1 MKEGVGPLWN
11 GTAASLILVS
21 NPALKFTV
29 YEYLKRLA
37 SEPLS
42 PSKAFFMGAF
52 ASAIATII
60 TYPVQVVQAK
70 SRVIEYALF
79 SKSEKFQCSYPWPF
93 RYVHKELLD
102 VISFIVAFNS
112 GPCRPFEY
120 SVQTLPIV

>member
-37 SEPLS
+37 IEPLS

-70 SRVIEYALF
+70 SRVSLCKNT
-79 SKSEKFQCSYPWPF
+79 KSNVTFWIKTIRHAKIDF
-93 RYVHKELLD
+93 
-102 VISFIVAFNS
+102 
-112 GPCRPFEY
+112 
-120 SVQTLPIV
+120 

>member
-70 SRVIEYALF
+70 SRV
-79 SKSEKFQCSYPWPF
+79 SY
-93 RYVHKELLD
+93 L
-102 VISFIVAFNS
+102 SFIVTFW
-112 GPCRPFEY
+112 
-120 SVQTLPIV
+120 LKM

>member
-70 SRVIEYALF
+70 SRVSYLSLIVTFWLNDDRSLTISELNVLYLF
-79 SKSEKFQCSYPWPF
+79 G
-93 RYVHKELLD
+93 
-102 VISFIVAFNS
+102 ISLHFS
-112 GPCRPFEY
+112 
-120 SVQTLPIV
+120 SSLS